1 MTDRDPGVPMR
12 DVRRVLVVGSG
23 LMGSGIAQVA
33 AQAGFEVDLIDTSEG
48 ALAAADARI
57 LDSLQ
62 RLERSGRIGE
72 GVADMARE
80 NLTFDIDLD
89 SAARRAD
96 LVIEAIVE
104 DLGPKQELFA
114 RLDELC
120 AEDVVLGTNTSQ
132 FQIESVAQR
141 CQRPER
147 VIGVHWSNPPPLMML
162 VEIILA
168 PGTSTSTLAATQ
180 RYLEANNR
188 QHVVCRK
195 DVPGFISN
203 RMSTVLFM
211 EAARL
216 VDEGIASPA
225 EIDAVARLMYGHKMG
240 PIATLDLAGLDTAL
254 KVSTALSEHYGGDRF
269 APPPILARLVKEG
282 RYGQKSGGGFYAMHE
297 EAAQRDHERAAHEA
311 SG

>member
-1 MTDRDPGVPMR
+1 MR
-12 DVRRVLVVGSG
+12 DVRNVLVVGSG

-33 AQAGFEVDLIDTSEG
+33 AQAGFEVSLIDTSEA

-57 LDSLQ
+57 ADSLA

-72 GVADMARE
+72 GVADTARE
-80 NLTFDIDLD
+80 NLTFDVDLD
-89 SAARRAD
+89 AAARRAD

-104 DLGPKQELFA
+104 DLAPKQELFQ
-114 RLDELC
+114 RLGELC

-132 FQIESVAQR
+132 FRIQSVGQHCR
-141 CQRPER
+141 KPER

-162 VEIILA
+162 VEIILGPA
-168 PGTSTSTLAATQ
+168 TSAATLEATQ

-188 QHVVCRK
+188 QYVVCRK

-216 VDEGIASPA
+216 VDEGIATPA

-269 APPPILARLVKEG
+269 EPPPLLAELVAQG
-282 RYGQKSGGGFYAMHE
+282 RYGQKSGGGFYAAHE
-297 EAAQRDHERAAHEA
+297 EQERAG
-311 SG
+311 S

>member
-1 MTDRDPGVPMR
+1 MR
-12 DVRRVLVVGSG
+12 QVHNVLVVGSG

-33 AQAGFEVDLIDTSEG
+33 AQSGFEVTLIDTSEG

-57 LDSLQ
+57 QDSLA
-62 RLERSGRIGE
+62 RLQRSGRITDD
-72 GVADMARE
+72 VADTARD
-80 NLTFDIDLD
+80 NLTLDLD
-89 SAARRAD
+89 LDAAAQRAD
-96 LVIEAIVE
+96 FVIEAIVE
-104 DLGPKQELFA
+104 DLTPKQQLFE
-114 RLDELC
+114 RLGKLC

-132 FQIESVAQR
+132 FRIESVGQH
-141 CQRPER
+141 CLRPER

-168 PGTSTSTLAATQ
+168 PATSKATLDATQ
-180 RYLEANNR
+180 QYLAANNR
-188 QHVVCRK
+188 QFVVCRK

-203 RMSTVLFM
+203 RMSTALFM

-225 EIDAVARLMYGHKMG
+225 EVDAVAQLMYGHKMG

-269 APPPILARLVKEG
+269 TPPPLLADLVAQG
-282 RYGQKSGGGFYAMHE
+282 RYGQKSGGGFYAAAE
-297 EAAQRDHERAAHEA
+297 EDRRAGDEA
-311 SG
+311 TG